1 MQLSLVIHNNSNNNN
16 NQLLSLHRKKTE
28 MFQAYETMHQEDIIN
43 TL

>member
-1 MQLSLVIHNNSNNNN
+1 MQFSLVINNNSNNNN
-16 NQLLSLHRKKTE
+16 QLLNLHRKK